1 MKIKLPL
8 IILIFFHSISLWSQT
23 SLEAKDLLEKASK
36 KLDSYI
42 SFELEF
48 SYVLSNRIEQI
59 NQESKGKVT
68 VSGDRYKLNFLD
80 AIQLFDGKTIYT
92 IVPENEEITLIK
104 PTDDDEDFIFNPTN
118 LLSFYKEGYD
128 YHWDIS
134 QKIKGKNI
142 QFIKLMPTADDSD
155 IKSIL
160 IGIDTYENH
169 IYRLIEVGLN
179 GTITTLTINSMEIN
193 KKLSSD
199 FFVFDPSDYPN
210 YYINE

>member
-1 MKIKLPL
+1 MKIKLL
-8 IILIFFHSISLWSQT
+8 LVTLIFFLSTHSWSQT
-23 SLEAKDLLEKASK
+23 SLEAKDLLEKASE

-48 SYVLSNRIEQI
+48 SYVLNNRIEQI

-104 PTDDDEDFIFNPTN
+104 PTDGDEDFIFNPAN
-118 LLSFYKEGYD
+118 ILRFYKEGYD

-142 QFIKLMPTADDSD
+142 QFIKLMPTVDDSD

-160 IGIDTYENH
+160 VGIDTYENH

-179 GTITTLTINSMEIN
+179 GTITTLTINSIEIN

>member
-8 IILIFFHSISLWSQT
+8 ITLIFFLSIHSWSQ
-23 SLEAKDLLEKASK
+23 SSIEAKNLLEKASK

-42 SFELEF
+42 SFEFEF
-48 SYVLSNRIEQI
+48 SYVLNNRAELI
-59 NQESKGKVT
+59 NEESKGKVT

-80 AIQLFDGKTIYT
+80 AIQLFDGETIYT

-104 PTDDDEDFIFNPTN
+104 PTDDEEDIMFNPTN
-118 LLSFYKEGYD
+118 LMSFYKKGYD

-134 QKIKGKNI
+134 QKIKEKNI
-142 QFIKLMPTADDSD
+142 QFIKLVPTVDDSD

-160 IGIDTYENH
+160 VGIDTYENH

>member
-1 MKIKLPL
+1 MKIKLLL
-8 IILIFFHSISLWSQT
+8 ITLIFFLSIPSWSQ
-23 SLEAKDLLEKASK
+23 SSIEAKNLLEKASK

-42 SFELEF
+42 SFEFEF
-48 SYVLSNRIEQI
+48 SYVLNNRAELI
-59 NQESKGKVT
+59 NEESKGKVT

-80 AIQLFDGKTIYT
+80 AIQLFDGETIYT

-104 PTDDDEDFIFNPTN
+104 ATDDEEDIMFNPTN
-118 LLSFYKEGYD
+118 LISFYKKGYD

-142 QFIKLMPTADDSD
+142 QFIKLIPTVDDSD

-160 IGIDTYENH
+160 VGIDTYENH

>member
-8 IILIFFHSISLWSQT
+8 IILIFFLSISLWSQT
-23 SLEAKDLLEKASK
+23 SLEAKDLLGKASK
-36 KLDSYI
+36 KLDSYN

-142 QFIKLMPTADDSD
+142 QFIKLIPTINDSD

-160 IGIDTYENH
+160 VGIDTYENH

>member
-1 MKIKLPL
+1 MKIKFLL
-8 IILIFFHSISLWSQT
+8 ITLIFFLSTLSWSQT
-23 SLEAKDLLEKASK
+23 SIEAKNLLEKASK

-48 SYVLSNRIEQI
+48 SYVLNNRIEQI

-68 VSGDRYKLNFLD
+68 VAGDKYKLNFLD
-80 AIQLFDGKTIYT
+80 AIQLFDGKTIYI

-104 PTDDDEDFIFNPTN
+104 PADEEEDFMFDPTN
-118 LLSFYKEGYD
+118 LLSFYKKGYD
-128 YHWDIS
+128 YRWDIS

-142 QFIKLMPTADDSD
+142 QFIKLIPRVDDSD

-160 IGIDTYENH
+160 VGIDTYENH

-179 GTITTLTINSMEIN
+179 GTVTTLTINSMEIN

-199 FFVFDPSDYPN
+199 FFVLDPSEYPN